1 MDRGIFLKQFGDD
14 KQADPNRK
22 EFTNNMIRDF
32 NQIQKI
38 PKKSIWKNL
47 FDRWCSKKSKYHRL
61 LRKSRI
67 QIDKELDLQKFIH
80 RSRVQVTSMLGLLT
94 APQSVFV
101 DKISQIVVR
110 ESTDFNKTSTDD
122 ELASKLKDLDL
133 FAKKMVVSKD
143 KTD

>member
-1 MDRGIFLKQFGDD
+1 
-14 KQADPNRK
+14 
-22 EFTNNMIRDF
+22 
-32 NQIQKI
+32 
-38 PKKSIWKNL
+38 
-47 FDRWCSKKSKYHRL
+47 
-61 LRKSRI
+61 
-67 QIDKELDLQKFIH
+67 
-80 RSRVQVTSMLGLLT
+80 MLGLLT